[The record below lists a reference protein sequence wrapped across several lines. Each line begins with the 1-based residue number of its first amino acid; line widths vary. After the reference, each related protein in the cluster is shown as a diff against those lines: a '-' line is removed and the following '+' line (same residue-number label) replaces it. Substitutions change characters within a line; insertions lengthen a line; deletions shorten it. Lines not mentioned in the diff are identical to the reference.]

1 MKNLKELNVVP
12 IIYKGTKTDEVREIQ
27 YSINDML
34 FKYQNTF
41 VFKDEAEEIINH
53 LMESGANLRLDN
65 SEASKYIKEQ
75 LRSHIRLL
83 KGYLETYSC
92 TSEDIQKIINF
103 NVANYIKD
111 KKNDNLDDK
120 RIIHY
125 LKQYKRIQKQAE
137 GYDVTAKHINN
148 MQKELLT
155 MFVKK
160 YSA

>member
-12 IIYKGTKTDEVREIQ
+12 IVYKGTKTDEVREIQ
-27 YSINDML
+27 YEINDVL
-34 FKYQNTF
+34 FKYQTNPI
-41 VFKDEAEEIINH
+41 FKDEAENIISI
-53 LMESGANLRLDN
+53 LMESGANLRQDN
-65 SEASKYIKEQ
+65 SEASKSIKEQ
-75 LRSHIRLL
+75 LRSHIRQLN
-83 KGYLETYSC
+83 GYLETYSC
-92 TSEDIQKIINF
+92 TAEDIQKIINF

-111 KKNDNLDDK
+111 KKNDNLDDN

-155 MFVKK
+155 MFVKR
-160 YSA
+160 YS